1 MLSLIMLMKKFM
13 RKVKEIVSN
22 KTIMRKIYF
31 TLGILAVYRLLVFIP
46 VPFVDISSLMNQTVD
61 AWAAGG
67 FGYLVMLMWGA
78 LENFAIIAIWVSPY
92 ITASIILQLLTS
104 VVPSLEELTEQWE
117 VGQNKI
123 NQYTRLLT
131 VPMAFLQ
138 WIWMTYLMN
147 SMLGGNAVSTDIV
160 TVLLVAFVLT
170 VGWVWLMWLWEL
182 ITEKWVSN
190 GISLL
195 IFASIVSGI
204 FQKWYNSLT
213 WWTDWFYVLLFMIAI
228 VLVLI
233 LLSVFILKSTKEI
246 PVIYTR
252 SGKVQQSSILPIPMN
267 PVWMVPIIFA
277 MAFVSFPYLCFQLLH
292 NFMPMNE
299 KVAAISNWIELHLN
313 IYSSQPGWLAIL
325 CYVILIVAFTFLYAM
340 ITFSP
345 DRISDNI
352 QKRWG
357 YIPWIRPW
365 KATAKYI
372 NGVLMHLCLWWG
384 LGLALIACYTYIFNW
399 VPFLQNIST
408 ALGGLPTVVTGSGII
423 IIVWVVQELINKIST
438 DMVMKRYEKY

>member
-1 MLSLIMLMKKFM
+1 
-13 RKVKEIVSN
+13 
-22 KTIMRKIYF
+22 MRKIWF
-31 TLGILAVYRLLVFIP
+31 TLGILAIYRLLVFIP
-46 VPFVDISSLMNQTVD
+46 VPFVDLSSLMSQTMD
-61 AWAAGG
+61 SWAAGW

-92 ITASIILQLLTS
+92 ITASIILQLLSS
-104 VVPSLEELTEQWE
+104 VVPALEELTEQWE
-117 VGQNKI
+117 IWQNKI
-123 NQYTRLLT
+123 NQYTRMLT

-138 WIWMTYLMN
+138 WIGMTYLMN
-147 SMLGGNAVSTDIV
+147 SMLWGNAVVTEFG

-170 VGWVWLMWLWEL
+170 VWAVLLMRLGEL
-182 ITEKWVSN
+182 ITEKGISN
-190 GISLL
+190 WISLL

-204 FQKWYNSLT
+204 FQKWYNSLAAGT
-213 WWTDWFYVLLFMIAI
+213 NWIYVLLFMLAI

-233 LLSVFILKSTKEI
+233 FLSIFILKSTKEI

-252 SGKVQQSSILPIPMN
+252 SWKVQQSSILPIPMN
-267 PVWMVPIIFA
+267 PVGMVPIIFA
-277 MAFVSFPYLCFQLLH
+277 MAFVSFPYLCFQMLH

-299 KVAAISNWIELHLN
+299 KIAAISNWIELHLN
-313 IYSSQPGWLAIL
+313 IYSTQPGWLAIL

-357 YIPWIRPW
+357 YVPWIRPW

-372 NGVLMHLCLWWG
+372 NGILMHLCLWGW
-384 LGLALIACYTYIFNW
+384 LWLAVIACYTYIFNW
-399 VPFLQNIST
+399 FPVLQNIAT
-408 ALGGLPTVVTGSGII
+408 ALGGMPTVVTGSGVI
-423 IIVWVVQELINKIST
+423 IIVWVVQELINKIQT
-438 DMVMKRYEKY
+438 DLVMKRYEKY

>member
-1 MLSLIMLMKKFM
+1 M
-13 RKVKEIVSN
+13 N
-22 KTIMRKIYF
+22 KIWF
-31 TLGILAVYRLLVFIP
+31 TLGILAIYRLLVFIP
-46 VPFVDISSLMNQTVD
+46 VPFVDISSLMEETID
-61 AWAAGG
+61 SGATGG
-67 FGYLVMLMWGA
+67 LWYLVMLMWWA

-117 VGQNKI
+117 VGHNKI

-138 WIWMTYLMN
+138 WIGMTFLMN
-147 SMLGGNAVSTDIV
+147 SMLGGHAVSTDFGTI
-160 TVLLVAFVLT
+160 LLVAFVLT
-170 VGWVWLMWLWEL
+170 VGAIWLMWLWEL
-182 ITEKWVSN
+182 ITEKWTSN

-213 WWTDWFYVLLFMIAI
+213 AWQQDWYWVFLYMIVI

-233 LLSVFILKSTKEI
+233 ILSVFILKSTKEI

-277 MAFVSFPYLCFQLLH
+277 MAFVSFPYLCSQLAH

-299 KVAAISNWIELHLN
+299 KVASISNWIELHLN
-313 IYSSQPGWLAIL
+313 IYSSQPGWLAII

-352 QKRWG
+352 QKRGG

-372 NGVLMHLCLWWG
+372 NGILMHLCFWWG

-399 VPFLQNIST
+399 IPFLQNIST
-408 ALGGLPTVVTGSGII
+408 ALGWLPAVVTGSGVI
-423 IIVWVVQELINKIST
+423 IIVWVVQELINKIQT

>member
-1 MLSLIMLMKKFM
+1 M
-13 RKVKEIVSN
+13 RKVNEIVSN

-31 TLGILAVYRLLVFIP
+31 TLGILAIYRLLVFIP
-46 VPFVDISSLMNQTVD
+46 VPFVDISSLMDQTID
-61 AWAAGG
+61 SGAAGG
-67 FGYLVMLMWGA
+67 FWYLVMLMWGA

-117 VGQNKI
+117 VWQNKI
-123 NQYTRLLT
+123 NQYTRFLT

-147 SMLGGNAVSTDIV
+147 SMLGGNAVSTDFT

-170 VGWVWLMWLWEL
+170 VWAVMLMWLWEL

-190 GISLL
+190 WISLL
-195 IFASIVSGI
+195 IFASIVSWI
-204 FQKWYNSLT
+204 FQKGYNSLT
-213 WWTDWFYVLLFMIAI
+213 AWQEWYWVLLFMIAI

-233 LLSVFILKSTKEI
+233 VLSIFILKSTKEI

-267 PVWMVPIIFA
+267 PVGMVPIIFA

-292 NFMPMNE
+292 NFVPMNE

-313 IYSSQPGWLAIL
+313 IYASNPGWLAIL

-352 QKRWG
+352 QKRGW

-372 NGVLMHLCLWWG
+372 NGVLMHLCLWGW
-384 LGLALIACYTYIFNW
+384 LGLAVIACYTYIFNW
-399 VPFLQNIST
+399 VPFLQNIAT
-408 ALGGLPTVVTGSGII
+408 ALGWLPTVVTGSGVI
-423 IIVWVVQELINKIST
+423 IIVWVVQELINKIQT

>member
-1 MLSLIMLMKKFM
+1 MLSLMILMKKFM
-13 RKVKEIVSN
+13 RKVNEIISN
-22 KTIMRKIYF
+22 KTIMKKVYF
-31 TLGILAVYRLLVFIP
+31 TLGILAIYRLLIFIP
-46 VPFVDISSLMNQTVD
+46 VPFVDLSSLMEQTVD
-61 AWAAGG
+61 SWAAGG

-104 VVPSLEELTEQWE
+104 VVPSLEELTEQGE

-138 WIWMTYLMN
+138 WMWMTYLMN
-147 SMLGGNAVSTDIV
+147 SMLWWQAVSTDFV

-170 VGWVWLMWLWEL
+170 VWAIGLMWLWEL

-195 IFASIVSGI
+195 IFASIVSWI

-213 WWTDWFYVLLFMIAI
+213 AWTNWLYVLLFMLAI

-252 SGKVQQSSILPIPMN
+252 SWKVQQSSILPIPMN

-299 KVAAISNWIELHLN
+299 KIASISNWIELHLN

-352 QKRWG
+352 QKRWW

-372 NGVLMHLCLWWG
+372 NGVLMHLCLWWW
-384 LGLALIACYTYIFNW
+384 LWLALIACYTYIFNW
-399 VPFLQNIST
+399 VPFLQNIAT
-408 ALGGLPTVVTGSGII
+408 ALWGLPTVVTGSGII
-423 IIVWVVQELINKIST
+423 IIVWVVQELINKIQT

>member
-1 MLSLIMLMKKFM
+1 MKKFR
-13 RKVKEIVSN
+13 RKVKEITSN
-22 KTIMRKIYF
+22 KTIMKKVYF
-31 TLGILAVYRLLVFIP
+31 TLGILALYRLLIYIP
-46 VPFVDISSLMNQTVD
+46 VPFVDVSSIINSSLD
-61 AWAAGG
+61 AWAAWG
-67 FGYLVMLMWGA
+67 FGYLVMLMGWA

-92 ITASIILQLLTS
+92 ITASIILQLLSS
-104 VVPSLEELTEQWE
+104 VLPSLEELTEQWE

-138 WIWMTYLMN
+138 WIGMTYLMN
-147 SMLGGNAVSTDIV
+147 SMLGWNAVATDFG

-170 VGWVWLMWLWEL
+170 VGAVWLMWLWEL

-204 FQKWYNSLT
+204 FQKWYNSLS
-213 WWTDWFYVLLFMIAI
+213 WSNWFYVLLFMLAI

-233 LLSVFILKSTKEI
+233 LLSIFILKSTKEI

-252 SGKVQQSSILPIPMN
+252 SWKVQQSSILPIPMN
-267 PVWMVPIIFA
+267 PVGMVPIIFA

-299 KVAAISNWIELHLN
+299 KIAAISNWIELHLN
-313 IYSSQPGWLAIL
+313 IYSTQPGWLAIL

-352 QKRWG
+352 QKRGG
-357 YIPWIRPW
+357 YVPWIRPW

-399 VPFLQNIST
+399 IPFLQNIAT
-408 ALGGLPTVVTGSGII
+408 ALGWLPTVVTGSGVI
-423 IIVWVVQELINKIST
+423 IIVWVVQELINKIQT

>member
-1 MLSLIMLMKKFM
+1 MKK
-13 RKVKEIVSN
+13 IW
-22 KTIMRKIYF
+22 F
-31 TLGILAVYRLLVFIP
+31 TLGILAIYRLLIYIP
-46 VPFVDISSLMNQTVD
+46 VPFVDVSSILSSSLD
-61 AWAAGG
+61 AGAAGG

-92 ITASIILQLLTS
+92 ITASIILQLLSS
-104 VVPSLEELTEQWE
+104 VLPSLEELTEQWE

-147 SMLGGNAVSTDIV
+147 SMLWGNAVSTDFG
-160 TVLLVAFVLT
+160 TVLLVAFILT
-170 VGWVWLMWLWEL
+170 VGAVWLMWLWEL

-204 FQKWYNSLT
+204 FQKWYNSLS
-213 WWTDWFYVLLFMIAI
+213 WSNWFYVLLFMLAI

-233 LLSVFILKSTKEI
+233 LLSIFILKSTKEI

-267 PVWMVPIIFA
+267 PVGMVPIIFA

-299 KVAAISNWIELHLN
+299 KIASISNWIELHLN
-313 IYSSQPGWLAIL
+313 IYSTQPGWLAIL

-357 YIPWIRPW
+357 YVPWIRPW

-399 VPFLQNIST
+399 IPFLQKIAT
-408 ALGGLPTVVTGSGII
+408 ALGGLPTVVTGSGVI
-423 IIVWVVQELINKIST
+423 IIVWVVQELINKIQT

>member
-1 MLSLIMLMKKFM
+1 MKK
-13 RKVKEIVSN
+13 V
-22 KTIMRKIYF
+22 YF
-31 TLGILAVYRLLVFIP
+31 TLGILAIYRLLIFIP

-117 VGQNKI
+117 VGHNKI

-170 VGWVWLMWLWEL
+170 VWGVWLVWLGEL

-213 WWTDWFYVLLFMIAI
+213 AWTDWLYVLLFMVAI

-233 LLSVFILKSTKEI
+233 LLSVFILKSIKEI

-267 PVWMVPIIFA
+267 PVGMVPIIFA

-299 KVAAISNWIELHLN
+299 KIAAISNWIELNLN

-345 DRISDNI
+345 DRIADNI

-357 YIPWIRPW
+357 YVPWIRPW

-372 NGVLMHLCLWWG
+372 NGVLMHLCLWGWIW
-384 LGLALIACYTYIFNW
+384 LAIIACYTYIFNW
-399 VPFLQNIST
+399 VPFLQNIAT

>member
-1 MLSLIMLMKKFM
+1 MLSLMILMKKFI
-13 RKVKEIVSN
+13 RKAKEIFGN
-22 KTIMRKIYF
+22 ETIMKKVYF
-31 TLGILAVYRLLVFIP
+31 TLWILAIYRLLVFIP
-46 VPFVDISSLMNQTVD
+46 VPFVDISKLMSETID
-61 AWAAGG
+61 AGSAGG
-67 FGYLVMLMWGA
+67 FGYLVMLMWWA

-117 VGQNKI
+117 VWQNKI

-147 SMLGGNAVSTDIV
+147 SMLWWDAVSTDIG
-160 TVLLVAFVLT
+160 TVLLVGFVLT
-170 VGWVWLMWLWEL
+170 VGGIWLMWLWEL

-190 GISLL
+190 WISLL

-204 FQKWYNSLT
+204 FQKWYNSLAA
-213 WWTDWFYVLLFMIAI
+213 WTNWIYVLLFMLAI

-233 LLSVFILKSTKEI
+233 ILSIFILKSTKEI

-292 NFMPMNE
+292 NFMPMNA

-313 IYSSQPGWLAIL
+313 IYSTQPGWLAIL

-384 LGLALIACYTYIFNW
+384 LWLALIACYTYIFNW
-399 VPFLQNIST
+399 VPFLQNIAT
-408 ALGGLPTVVTGSGII
+408 AVGWLPTVVTGSGVI
-423 IIVWVVQELINKIST
+423 IIVWVVQELINKFQT

>member
-1 MLSLIMLMKKFM
+1 
-13 RKVKEIVSN
+13 
-22 KTIMRKIYF
+22 
-31 TLGILAVYRLLVFIP
+31 
-46 VPFVDISSLMNQTVD
+46 
-61 AWAAGG
+61 
-67 FGYLVMLMWGA
+67 
-78 LENFAIIAIWVSPY
+78 
-92 ITASIILQLLTS
+92 
-104 VVPSLEELTEQWE
+104 
-117 VGQNKI
+117 
-123 NQYTRLLT
+123 
-131 VPMAFLQ
+131 
-138 WIWMTYLMN
+138 
-147 SMLGGNAVSTDIV
+147 
-160 TVLLVAFVLT
+160 
-170 VGWVWLMWLWEL
+170 
-182 ITEKWVSN
+182 
-190 GISLL
+190 
-195 IFASIVSGI
+195 
-204 FQKWYNSLT
+204 
-213 WWTDWFYVLLFMIAI
+213 MIAI
-228 VLVLI
+228 VLILI
-233 LLSVFILKSTKEI
+233 LLSVYILKSTKEI

-299 KVAAISNWIELHLN
+299 KIAAISNWIELHLN
-313 IYSSQPGWLAIL
+313 IYASNPGWLAIL

-384 LGLALIACYTYIFNW
+384 LWLALIACYTYIFNW
-399 VPFLQNIST
+399 IPFLQNIST
-408 ALGGLPTVVTGSGII
+408 ALGGLPAVVTGSGII
-423 IIVWVVQELINKIST
+423 IIVWVVQELINKFQT

>member
-1 MLSLIMLMKKFM
+1 MKKFI
-13 RKVKEIVSN
+13 RKFNEIVSN
-22 KTIMRKIYF
+22 KTIMKKVWF
-31 TLGILAVYRLLVFIP
+31 TLGILALYRLLIYIP
-46 VPFVDISSLMNQTVD
+46 VPFVDVSSIMDSSFD
-61 AWAAGG
+61 AWAAWG
-67 FGYLVMLMWGA
+67 FGYLVMLMWWA

-92 ITASIILQLLTS
+92 ITASIILQLLSS
-104 VVPSLEELTEQWE
+104 VLPSLEELTEQWE

-147 SMLGGNAVSTDIV
+147 SMLGGNAVSTDFG

-170 VGWVWLMWLWEL
+170 VWAIWLMWLWEL

-204 FQKWYNSLT
+204 FQKWYNSLAA
-213 WWTDWFYVLLFMIAI
+213 WTNRLYVLLFMLLI
-228 VLVLI
+228 VVVLI
-233 LLSVFILKSTKEI
+233 ALSIFILKSTKEI

-267 PVWMVPIIFA
+267 PVGMVPIIFA

-299 KVAAISNWIELHLN
+299 KIASISNWIELHLN
-313 IYSSQPGWLAIL
+313 IYSNQPGWFAIL
-325 CYVILIVAFTFLYAM
+325 CYVIFIVAFTFLYAM

-352 QKRWG
+352 QKRGW

-384 LGLALIACYTYIFNW
+384 IWLAIIACYTYILNW
-399 VPFLQNIST
+399 IPIFQNIAT
-408 ALGGLPTVVTGSGII
+408 ALWWMPTVVTGSGVI
-423 IIVWVVQELINKIST
+423 IIVWVVQELINKIQT
-438 DMVMKRYEKY
+438 DLVMKRYEKY

>member
-1 MLSLIMLMKKFM
+1 MKK
-13 RKVKEIVSN
+13 V
-22 KTIMRKIYF
+22 YF
-31 TLGILAVYRLLVFIP
+31 TLGILAIYRLLIFIP

-117 VGQNKI
+117 VGHNKI
-123 NQYTRLLT
+123 NQYTRFLT

-138 WIWMTYLMN
+138 WIWMTFLMN

-170 VGWVWLMWLWEL
+170 VWGVWLVWLWEL

-195 IFASIVSGI
+195 IFASIVSWI

-213 WWTDWFYVLLFMIAI
+213 AWTEWQWKYVLLFMIAI

-233 LLSVFILKSTKEI
+233 LLSVFILKSVKEI

-267 PVWMVPIIFA
+267 PVGMVPIIFA

-299 KVAAISNWIELHLN
+299 KIAAISNWIELHLN
-313 IYSSQPGWLAIL
+313 IYSTNPGWLAIL

-352 QKRWG
+352 QKRW
-357 YIPWIRPW
+357 
-365 KATAKYI
+365 
-372 NGVLMHLCLWWG
+372 
-384 LGLALIACYTYIFNW
+384 
-399 VPFLQNIST
+399 
-408 ALGGLPTVVTGSGII
+408 
-423 IIVWVVQELINKIST
+423 
-438 DMVMKRYEKY
+438 

>member
-1 MLSLIMLMKKFM
+1 MKK
-13 RKVKEIVSN
+13 IW
-22 KTIMRKIYF
+22 F
-31 TLGILAVYRLLVFIP
+31 TLWILAIYRLLIFIP
-46 VPFVDISSLMNQTVD
+46 VPFVDISSLMWSTLD
-61 AWAAGG
+61 AGAAGG
-67 FGYLVMLMWGA
+67 FGYLVMLMWWA
-78 LENFAIIAIWVSPY
+78 LENFAVIAIWVSPY
-92 ITASIILQLLTS
+92 ITASIILQLLSS
-104 VVPSLEELTEQWE
+104 VIPSLEELTEQWE

-147 SMLGGNAVSTDIV
+147 SMLGGNAVATDLW
-160 TVLLVAFVLT
+160 TVCLVSFVLT
-170 VGWVWLMWLWEL
+170 VGAVLLMWLWEL
-182 ITEKWVSN
+182 ITEKWISN

-213 WWTDWFYVLLFMIAI
+213 AWTNWFYVLLFMLAI

-233 LLSVFILKSTKEI
+233 VLSIFILKSTKEI

-267 PVWMVPIIFA
+267 PVGMVPIIFA

-299 KVAAISNWIELHLN
+299 KLASISNWIELHLN
-313 IYSSQPGWLAIL
+313 IYASNPGWLAIL
-325 CYVILIVAFTFLYAM
+325 CYVIFIVAFTFLYAM

-352 QKRWG
+352 QKKGG

-372 NGVLMHLCLWWG
+372 NWVLMHLCLRGG
-384 LGLALIACYTYIFNW
+384 LWLAVIACYTYIFNW
-399 VPFLQNIST
+399 ITPLQNIAT
-408 ALGGLPTVVTGSGII
+408 ALGWMPTVVTGSGVI
-423 IIVWVVQELINKIST
+423 IIVWVVQELINKIQS
-438 DMVMKRYEKY
+438 DLVMKRYEKY

>member
-1 MLSLIMLMKKFM
+1 MLSLMILMKKFM
-13 RKVKEIVSN
+13 RKVNEIVTN
-22 KTIMRKIYF
+22 KTIMKKIYF
-31 TLGILAVYRLLVFIP
+31 TLGILAIYRLLIFIP
-46 VPFVDISSLMNQTVD
+46 VPFVDISSLMKDTFE
-61 AWAAGG
+61 ASWAAEW

-104 VVPSLEELTEQWE
+104 VVPALEELTEQWE
-117 VGQNKI
+117 VGHNKI

-138 WIWMTYLMN
+138 WIWMTFLMN
-147 SMLGGNAVSTDIV
+147 SMLWWHAVSTDIT

-170 VGWVWLMWLWEL
+170 VWAVMLMWLWEL

-190 GISLL
+190 WISLL

-204 FQKWYNSLT
+204 FQKWYNSLS
-213 WWTDWFYVLLFMIAI
+213 WDNWIYVLLFMVAI

-233 LLSVFILKSTKEI
+233 VLSIFILKSTKEI

-277 MAFVSFPYLCFQLLH
+277 MAFVSFPYLCFQLLA
-292 NFMPMNE
+292 NFMPGNA
-299 KVAAISNWIELHLN
+299 KIQAISDWIDAHLN
-313 IYSSQPGWLAIL
+313 IYSAQPGWLAIL

-352 QKRWG
+352 QKRGW
-357 YIPWIRPW
+357 YVPWIRPG

-384 LGLALIACYTYIFNW
+384 LGLAVIACYTYICNW
-399 VPFLQNIST
+399 IPFLQNIAN
-408 ALGGLPTVVTGSGII
+408 ALGWLPAVVTGSGII

>member
-1 MLSLIMLMKKFM
+1 M

-22 KTIMRKIYF
+22 KTIMKKVWF
-31 TLGILAVYRLLVFIP
+31 TVGILAIYRLLIFIP
-46 VPFVDISSLMNQTVD
+46 VPFVDISSVITSSLD

-92 ITASIILQLLTS
+92 ITASIILQLLSS
-104 VVPSLEELTEQWE
+104 VLPSLEELTEQWE

-147 SMLGGNAVSTDIV
+147 SMLGGNAVATNFS

-170 VGWVWLMWLWEL
+170 VGAVWLMWLGEL

-213 WWTDWFYVLLFMIAI
+213 AGTNWLYVLLFMIAI

-233 LLSVFILKSTKEI
+233 ILSIFILKSTKEI

-267 PVWMVPIIFA
+267 PVGMVPIIFA

-299 KVAAISNWIELHLN
+299 KIASISNWVELHLN
-313 IYSSQPGWLAIL
+313 IYSTQPGWLAIL

-357 YIPWIRPW
+357 YVPWIRPW
-365 KATAKYI
+365 KATAKYV

-399 VPFLQNIST
+399 IPFLQNIAT
-408 ALGGLPTVVTGSGII
+408 ALGGLPTVVTGSGVI
-423 IIVWVVQELINKIST
+423 IIVWVVQELINKIQT

>member
-1 MLSLIMLMKKFM
+1 MKK
-13 RKVKEIVSN
+13 V
-22 KTIMRKIYF
+22 YF
-31 TLGILAVYRLLVFIP
+31 TLGILAIYRLLIFIP
-46 VPFVDISSLMNQTVD
+46 VPFVDISSLMKDTFE
-61 AWAAGG
+61 ASWAAEW

-104 VVPSLEELTEQWE
+104 VVPALEELTEQWE
-117 VGQNKI
+117 VGHNKI

-138 WIWMTYLMN
+138 WIWMTFLMN
-147 SMLGGNAVSTDIV
+147 SMLGWHAVSTDIT

-170 VGWVWLMWLWEL
+170 VWAVMLMWLWEL

-190 GISLL
+190 WISLL

-204 FQKWYNSLT
+204 FQKWYNSLS
-213 WWTDWFYVLLFMIAI
+213 WDNWIYVLLFMVAI

-233 LLSVFILKSTKEI
+233 VLSIFILKSTKEI

-277 MAFVSFPYLCFQLLH
+277 MAFVSFPYLCFQLLA
-292 NFMPMNE
+292 NFMQGNE
-299 KVAAISNWIELHLN
+299 KIQAISDWIDAHLN
-313 IYSSQPGWLAIL
+313 IYSAQPGWLAIL

-384 LGLALIACYTYIFNW
+384 LGLAVIACYTYICNW
-399 VPFLQNIST
+399 IPFLQNIAN
-408 ALGGLPTVVTGSGII
+408 ALGWLPAVVTGSGII

>member
-1 MLSLIMLMKKFM
+1 M

-22 KTIMRKIYF
+22 KTIMKKVWF
-31 TLGILAVYRLLVFIP
+31 TVGILAIYRLLIFIP
-46 VPFVDISSLMNQTVD
+46 VPFVDISSVITSSLD

-92 ITASIILQLLTS
+92 ITASIILQLLSS
-104 VVPSLEELTEQWE
+104 VLPSLEELTEQWE

-147 SMLGGNAVSTDIV
+147 SMLGGNAVATNFS

-170 VGWVWLMWLWEL
+170 VGAVWLMWLGEL

-213 WWTDWFYVLLFMIAI
+213 AGTNWLYVLLCMLAI

-233 LLSVFILKSTKEI
+233 ILSIFILKSTKEI

-252 SGKVQQSSILPIPMN
+252 SGKVQQSSILTIPMN
-267 PVWMVPIIFA
+267 PVGMVPIIFA

-292 NFMPMNE
+292 IFMPMNE
-299 KVAAISNWIELHLN
+299 KIASISNWVELHLN
-313 IYSSQPGWLAIL
+313 IYSTQPGWLAIL
-325 CYVILIVAFTFLYAM
+325 CYVILIVALTFLYAM

-352 QKRWG
+352 QKRWW
-357 YIPWIRPW
+357 YVPWIRPW
-365 KATAKYI
+365 KATAKYV

-399 VPFLQNIST
+399 IPFLQNIAT
-408 ALGGLPTVVTGSGII
+408 ALGGLPTVVTGSGVI

>member
-1 MLSLIMLMKKFM
+1 MLSLMILMKKFM
-13 RKVKEIVSN
+13 RKVKEIVTN
-22 KTIMRKIYF
+22 KTIMNKIYF
-31 TLGILAVYRLLVFIP
+31 TLGILAIYRLLIFIP
-46 VPFVDISSLMNQTVD
+46 VPFVDISSLMTQTID
-61 AWAAGG
+61 SWAAGG

-117 VGQNKI
+117 VGHNKI

-138 WIWMTYLMN
+138 WIWMTFLMN
-147 SMLGGNAVSTDIV
+147 SMLWGNAVSTDFV

-170 VGWVWLMWLWEL
+170 VGAVMLMWLWEL

-195 IFASIVSGI
+195 IFASIVSWI

-213 WWTDWFYVLLFMIAI
+213 AWTDWIYVLLFMLAI

-233 LLSVFILKSTKEI
+233 LLSVFILKSVKEI

-267 PVWMVPIIFA
+267 PVGMVPIIFA
-277 MAFVSFPYLCFQLLH
+277 MAFVSFPYLCSQVLH

-299 KVAAISNWIELHLN
+299 KVAAISNWIELNLN
-313 IYSSQPGWLAIL
+313 IYSSQPGWFAIL

-352 QKRWG
+352 QKRWW
-357 YIPWIRPW
+357 YVPWIRPW

-372 NGVLMHLCLWWG
+372 NGVLMHLCFWWWLW
-384 LGLALIACYTYIFNW
+384 LALIACYTYIFNW
-399 VPFLQNIST
+399 IPFLQNIAT
-408 ALGGLPTVVTGSGII
+408 ALGGLPTVVTGSGVI

>member
-1 MLSLIMLMKKFM
+1 MK
-13 RKVKEIVSN
+13 
-22 KTIMRKIYF
+22 KIYF
-31 TLGILAVYRLLVFIP
+31 TLGILAIYRLLIFIP
-46 VPFVDISSLMNQTVD
+46 VPFVDISSLMSQTVD

-117 VGQNKI
+117 VGHNKI

-138 WIWMTYLMN
+138 WIWMTFLMN
-147 SMLGGNAVSTDIV
+147 SMLGGNAVSTDLT

-170 VGWVWLMWLWEL
+170 VWGIWLVWLGEL

-195 IFASIVSGI
+195 IFASIVSWI

-213 WWTDWFYVLLFMIAI
+213 AWTDWVYVLLFMVAI

-233 LLSVFILKSTKEI
+233 LLSVFILKSVKEI

-267 PVWMVPIIFA
+267 PVGMVPIIFA

-299 KVAAISNWIELHLN
+299 KITAISNWIELHLN
-313 IYSSQPGWLAIL
+313 IYSSNPGWLAIL

-357 YIPWIRPW
+357 YVPWIRPW

-372 NGVLMHLCLWWG
+372 NWVLMHLCLWWG
-384 LGLALIACYTYIFNW
+384 LGLAVIACYTYIFNW
-399 VPFLQNIST
+399 VPFLQNIAT

>member
-1 MLSLIMLMKKFM
+1 MK
-13 RKVKEIVSN
+13 
-22 KTIMRKIYF
+22 KIYF
-31 TLGILAVYRLLVFIP
+31 TLGILAIYRLLIFIP
-46 VPFVDISSLMNQTVD
+46 VPFVDISSLMDNTFE
-61 AWAAGG
+61 ASWAAEWLW
-67 FGYLVMLMWGA
+67 YLVMLMWGA

-117 VGQNKI
+117 VWQNKI

-138 WIWMTYLMN
+138 WIWMTFLMN
-147 SMLGGNAVSTDIV
+147 SMLGWHAVSTDFV

-170 VGWVWLMWLWEL
+170 VGGVWLVWLWEL

-204 FQKWYNSLT
+204 FQKWYNSLN
-213 WWTDWFYVLLFMIAI
+213 WGQDWYWVLLYMIAI

-233 LLSVFILKSTKEI
+233 ILSIFILKSVKEI

-252 SGKVQQSSILPIPMN
+252 NGRVQQSSILPIPMN
-267 PVWMVPIIFA
+267 PVGMVPIIFA
-277 MAFVSFPYLCFQLLH
+277 MAFVSFPYLCFQLLA
-292 NFMPMNE
+292 NFMPGNE
-299 KVAAISNWIELHLN
+299 KVRAISDWISWNLN
-313 IYSSQPGWLAIL
+313 IYSNDPGRLAIL

-345 DRISDNI
+345 DRIADNI
-352 QKRWG
+352 QKRWWF
-357 YIPWIRPW
+357 IKWIRPW
-365 KATAKYI
+365 KATAKYV
-372 NGVLMHLCLWWG
+372 NWVLMHLCLWWW
-384 LGLALIACYTYIFNW
+384 LWLALIACYTYICNW
-399 VPFLQNIST
+399 IPFLQTISSS
-408 ALGGLPTVVTGSGII
+408 LWWLPAVVTGSGII

>member
-1 MLSLIMLMKKFM
+1 MKKFM
-13 RKVKEIVSN
+13 RKVKEITSN
-22 KTIMRKIYF
+22 KTIMKKVWF
-31 TLGILAVYRLLVFIP
+31 TLAILALYRLLVYIP
-46 VPFVDISSLMNQTVD
+46 VPFVDISSIMDSSLD
-61 AWAAGG
+61 AWAAGW

-92 ITASIILQLLTS
+92 ITASIILQLLSS
-104 VVPSLEELTEQWE
+104 VLPSLEELTEQWE
-117 VGQNKI
+117 VWQNKI

-138 WIWMTYLMN
+138 WIGMTYLMN
-147 SMLGGNAVSTDIV
+147 SMLWGNAVSTDFG
-160 TVLLVAFVLT
+160 TVLLVAFILT
-170 VGWVWLMWLWEL
+170 VGAVWLMWLWEL

-195 IFASIVSGI
+195 IFAAIVSWI
-204 FQKWYNSLT
+204 FQKWYNSLAA
-213 WWTDWFYVLLFMIAI
+213 WTNWLYVLLFMLLI

-233 LLSVFILKSTKEI
+233 ILSIFILKSTKEI

-252 SGKVQQSSILPIPMN
+252 SWKVQQSSILPIPMN
-267 PVWMVPIIFA
+267 PVGMVPIIFA

-299 KVAAISNWIELHLN
+299 KIASISNWIELHLN
-313 IYSSQPGWLAIL
+313 IYSSQPGWFAIL
-325 CYVILIVAFTFLYAM
+325 CYVIFIVAFTFLYAM

-384 LGLALIACYTYIFNW
+384 IWLAIIACYTYILNW
-399 VPFLQNIST
+399 IPIFQNIAT
-408 ALGGLPTVVTGSGII
+408 ALWWMPTVVTGSGVI
-423 IIVWVVQELINKIST
+423 IIVWVVQELINKIQT

>member
-1 MLSLIMLMKKFM
+1 MLSLMILMKKFM
-13 RKVKEIVSN
+13 RKVNEIITN
-22 KTIMRKIYF
+22 KTIMKKVYF
-31 TLGILAVYRLLVFIP
+31 TLVILAIYRLLVFVP
-46 VPFVDISSLMNQTVD
+46 VPFVDISSLMTETID
-61 AWAAGG
+61 SGAAGG
-67 FGYLVMLMWGA
+67 FGYLVMLMWWA

-117 VGQNKI
+117 VGHNKI

-147 SMLGGNAVSTDIV
+147 SMLWGNAVSTDIV

-170 VGWVWLMWLWEL
+170 VWGIWLMWLWEL

-213 WWTDWFYVLLFMIAI
+213 AWTNWLYVLLFMLAI

-233 LLSVFILKSTKEI
+233 LLSVYILKSTKEI

-277 MAFVSFPYLCFQLLH
+277 MAFVSFPYLLSQLFH
-292 NFMPMNE
+292 NFMPMSE
-299 KVAAISNWIELHLN
+299 KRASIANWIELHLN
-313 IYSSQPGWLAIL
+313 IYSSNPGWLAIL
-325 CYVILIVAFTFLYAM
+325 CYVIFIVAFTFLYAM

-372 NGVLMHLCLWWG
+372 NGILMHLCLWWG
-384 LGLALIACYTYIFNW
+384 LWLALIACYTYIFNW

-408 ALGGLPTVVTGSGII
+408 ALGGLPAVVTGSGII
-423 IIVWVVQELINKIST
+423 IIVWVVQELINKFQT

>member
-1 MLSLIMLMKKFM
+1 
-13 RKVKEIVSN
+13 
-22 KTIMRKIYF
+22 MRKIYF
-31 TLGILAVYRLLVFIP
+31 TLGILAIYRLLVFIP
-46 VPFVDISSLMNQTVD
+46 VPFVDVSSVINSWSDLWD
-61 AWAAGG
+61 AGG
-67 FGYLVMLMWGA
+67 FGYLVMLMWWA

-92 ITASIILQLLTS
+92 ITASIILQLLSS
-104 VVPSLEELTEQWE
+104 VVPALEELTEQWE

-138 WIWMTYLMN
+138 WIGMTYLMN
-147 SMLGGNAVSTDIV
+147 SMLSGNGVSTDFG

-170 VGWVWLMWLWEL
+170 VGAIWLMWLWEL

-204 FQKWYNSLT
+204 FQKWYNSLSGDE
-213 WWTDWFYVLLFMIAI
+213 WYLVWLYMVAI

-233 LLSVFILKSTKEI
+233 VLSIFILKSTKEI

-267 PVWMVPIIFA
+267 PVGMVPIIFA

-292 NFMPMNE
+292 NFMPMNT
-299 KVAAISNWIELHLN
+299 KIAAISNWIELHLN

-352 QKRWG
+352 QKRWW

-372 NGVLMHLCLWWG
+372 NGILMHLCLWWG
-384 LGLALIACYTYIFNW
+384 IGLALIACYTYIFNW
-399 VPFLQNIST
+399 IPFLQNIST
-408 ALGGLPTVVTGSGII
+408 KLWWLPAVVTGSGII
-423 IIVWVVQELINKIST
+423 IIVGVVQELINKIST

>member
-1 MLSLIMLMKKFM
+1 MLSLIILMKNFI
-13 RKVKEIVSN
+13 RKAKEIFWNEV
-22 KTIMRKIYF
+22 IMKKVYF
-31 TLGILAVYRLLVFIP
+31 TLGILAIYRLLVFIP
-46 VPFVDISSLMNQTVD
+46 VPFVDISSLMTQTID
-61 AWAAGG
+61 SGAAGG

-117 VGQNKI
+117 VWQNKI

-147 SMLGGNAVSTDIV
+147 SMLGGNAVSTDFT

-170 VGWVWLMWLWEL
+170 VWAVMLMWLWEL

-190 GISLL
+190 WISLL

-204 FQKWYNSLT
+204 FQKWYNSLAA
-213 WWTDWFYVLLFMIAI
+213 WTNWVYVLLFMVAI

-233 LLSVFILKSTKEI
+233 VLSIFILKSTKEI

-292 NFMPMNE
+292 NFMPMNA

-313 IYSSQPGWLAIL
+313 IYSTQPGWLAIL

-372 NGVLMHLCLWWG
+372 NGVLMHLCLWWW
-384 LGLALIACYTYIFNW
+384 LWLALIACYTYIFNW
-399 VPFLQNIST
+399 VPFLQNIAT
-408 ALGGLPTVVTGSGII
+408 ALGGLPAVVTGSGII
-423 IIVWVVQELINKIST
+423 IIVWVVQELINKFKT

>member
-1 MLSLIMLMKKFM
+1 MKKFR
-13 RKVKEIVSN
+13 RKVKEITSN
-22 KTIMRKIYF
+22 KTIMKKVYF
-31 TLGILAVYRLLVFIP
+31 TLGILALYRLLIYIP
-46 VPFVDISSLMNQTVD
+46 VPFVDVSSIINSSLD
-61 AWAAGG
+61 AWAAWG
-67 FGYLVMLMWGA
+67 FGYLVMLMGWA

-92 ITASIILQLLTS
+92 ITASIILQLLSS
-104 VVPSLEELTEQWE
+104 VLPSLEELTEQWE

-138 WIWMTYLMN
+138 WIGMTYLMN
-147 SMLGGNAVSTDIV
+147 SMLGWNAVATDFG

-170 VGWVWLMWLWEL
+170 VGAVWLMWLWEL

-204 FQKWYNSLT
+204 FQKWYNSLS
-213 WWTDWFYVLLFMIAI
+213 WSNWFYVLLFMLAI

-233 LLSVFILKSTKEI
+233 LLSIFILKSTKEI

-252 SGKVQQSSILPIPMN
+252 SWKVQQSSILPIPMN
-267 PVWMVPIIFA
+267 PVGMVPIIFA

-299 KVAAISNWIELHLN
+299 KIAAISNWIELHLN
-313 IYSSQPGWLAIL
+313 IYSTQPGWLAIL

-399 VPFLQNIST
+399 IPFLQNIAT
-408 ALGGLPTVVTGSGII
+408 ALGWLPTVVTGSGVI
-423 IIVWVVQELINKIST
+423 IIVWVVQELINKIQT

>member
-1 MLSLIMLMKKFM
+1 MKKFR
-13 RKVKEIVSN
+13 RKVKEITSN
-22 KTIMRKIYF
+22 KTIMKKVYF
-31 TLGILAVYRLLVFIP
+31 TLGILAIYRLLIYIP
-46 VPFVDISSLMNQTVD
+46 VPFVDISSIIDSSLD

-67 FGYLVMLMWGA
+67 FGYLVMLMWWA

-92 ITASIILQLLTS
+92 ITASIILQLLSS

-147 SMLGGNAVSTDIV
+147 SMLGWNAVATDFG

-170 VGWVWLMWLWEL
+170 VGAVWLMWLWEL

-204 FQKWYNSLT
+204 FQKWYNSLS
-213 WWTDWFYVLLFMIAI
+213 WSNWFYVLLFMLAI

-233 LLSVFILKSTKEI
+233 LLSIFILKSTKEI

-299 KVAAISNWIELHLN
+299 KIAAISNWIELHLN
-313 IYSSQPGWLAIL
+313 IYSTQPGWLAIL

-399 VPFLQNIST
+399 IPFLQNIAT
-408 ALGGLPTVVTGSGII
+408 ALGWLPTVVTGSGVI
-423 IIVWVVQELINKIST
+423 IIVWVVQELINKIQT

>member
-1 MLSLIMLMKKFM
+1 M
-13 RKVKEIVSN
+13 N
-22 KTIMRKIYF
+22 KIWF
-31 TLGILAVYRLLVFIP
+31 TLAILALYRLLIFIP
-46 VPFVDISSLMNQTVD
+46 VPFVDISSVMDSSLD
-61 AWAAGG
+61 AWAAWW

-92 ITASIILQLLTS
+92 ITSSIILQLLSS

-138 WIWMTYLMN
+138 GIWMTYLMN
-147 SMLGGNAVSTDIV
+147 SMLGWTAVVTNFA

-170 VGWVWLMWLWEL
+170 VGAVWLMWLGEL
-182 ITEKWVSN
+182 ITEKWISN
-190 GISLL
+190 WISLL
-195 IFASIVSGI
+195 IFASIVSWI

-213 WWTDWFYVLLFMIAI
+213 GWTNWLYVLLFMLAI

-233 LLSVFILKSTKEI
+233 FLSIFILKSTKEI

-267 PVWMVPIIFA
+267 PVGMVPIIFA

-340 ITFSP
+340 IIFSP

-352 QKRWG
+352 QKRGW
-357 YIPWIRPW
+357 YVPWIRPW

-372 NGVLMHLCLWWG
+372 NWVLMHLCLWGW

-399 VPFLQNIST
+399 IPFLQNIAT
-408 ALGGLPTVVTGSGII
+408 ALGWMPTVVTGSGVI
-423 IIVWVVQELINKIST
+423 IIVWVVQELINKIQT

>member
-1 MLSLIMLMKKFM
+1 M

-22 KTIMRKIYF
+22 KTIMKKIWF
-31 TLGILAVYRLLVFIP
+31 TVGILAIYRLLIFIP
-46 VPFVDISSLMNQTVD
+46 VPFVDISSVITSSLD

-92 ITASIILQLLTS
+92 ITASIILQLLSS
-104 VVPSLEELTEQWE
+104 VLPSLEELTEQWE

-147 SMLGGNAVSTDIV
+147 SMLGGNAVATNFS

-170 VGWVWLMWLWEL
+170 VGAVWLMWLGEL

-213 WWTDWFYVLLFMIAI
+213 AGTNWLYVLLFMLAI

-233 LLSVFILKSTKEI
+233 FLSIFILKSTKEI

-267 PVWMVPIIFA
+267 PVGMVPIIFA

-299 KVAAISNWIELHLN
+299 RIANISNWVELHLN
-313 IYSSQPGWLAIL
+313 IYSSQPGWIAIL
-325 CYVILIVAFTFLYAM
+325 CYVVLIVAFTFLYAM

-357 YIPWIRPW
+357 YVPWIRPW

-399 VPFLQNIST
+399 IPFLQNIAT

-423 IIVWVVQELINKIST
+423 IIVWVVQELINKIQT

>member
-1 MLSLIMLMKKFM
+1 MKKFM
-13 RKVKEIVSN
+13 RKVKEITSN
-22 KTIMRKIYF
+22 KTIMKKVWF
-31 TLGILAVYRLLVFIP
+31 TLGILAIYRLLIYIP
-46 VPFVDISSLMNQTVD
+46 VPFVDVSSIINSSLD

-67 FGYLVMLMWGA
+67 FGYLVMLMGWA
-78 LENFAIIAIWVSPY
+78 LENFAIIAVWVSPY
-92 ITASIILQLLTS
+92 ITASIILQLLSS
-104 VVPSLEELTEQWE
+104 VLPALEELTEQWE

-147 SMLGGNAVSTDIV
+147 SMLGGNAVSTDIT

-170 VGWVWLMWLWEL
+170 VGAVWLMWLWEL

-204 FQKWYNSLT
+204 FQKWYNSLSGGSN
-213 WWTDWFYVLLFMIAI
+213 WIYVLLFMVAI

-233 LLSVFILKSTKEI
+233 LLSIFILKSTKEI

-267 PVWMVPIIFA
+267 PVGMVPIIFA

-299 KVAAISNWIELHLN
+299 KIAAISNWIELHLN
-313 IYSSQPGWLAIL
+313 IYSTQPGWLAIL

-357 YIPWIRPW
+357 YVPWIRPW

-384 LGLALIACYTYIFNW
+384 LWLAVIACYTYIINW
-399 VPFLQNIST
+399 IPFLQNIAT
-408 ALGGLPTVVTGSGII
+408 AVGGLPAVVTGSGII

>member
-1 MLSLIMLMKKFM
+1 MLSLIILMKNFI
-13 RKVKEIVSN
+13 RKAKEIFWNEV
-22 KTIMRKIYF
+22 IMKKVYF
-31 TLGILAVYRLLVFIP
+31 TLGILAIYRLLVFIP
-46 VPFVDISSLMNQTVD
+46 VPFVDISSLMTQTID
-61 AWAAGG
+61 SGAAGG

-117 VGQNKI
+117 VWQNKI

-147 SMLGGNAVSTDIV
+147 SMLGGNAVSTDFT

-170 VGWVWLMWLWEL
+170 VWAVMLMWLWEL

-190 GISLL
+190 WISLL

-204 FQKWYNSLT
+204 FQKWYNSLAA
-213 WWTDWFYVLLFMIAI
+213 WTNWVYVLLFMVAI

-233 LLSVFILKSTKEI
+233 VLSIFILKSTKEI

-292 NFMPMNE
+292 NFMPMNA

-313 IYSSQPGWLAIL
+313 IYSTQPGWLAIL

-372 NGVLMHLCLWWG
+372 NGVLMHLCLWWW
-384 LGLALIACYTYIFNW
+384 LWLALIACYTYIFNW
-399 VPFLQNIST
+399 VPFLQNIAT

-423 IIVWVVQELINKIST
+423 IIVWVVQELINKFKT